1 MSSRG
6 GTDLFRLA
14 ATIDLANIQV
24 NPAPMRALNGLNF

>member
-1 MSSRG
+1 MSSRD

-24 NPAPMRALNGLNF
+24 NPAPMGDLNGLNF